1 MDNRTATILKIIS
14 ESKEPVGSK
23 ELSAKLKEFGIEL
36 TERAVRYHLKLMNE
50 QGLIDV
56 IWKEGRMITKK
67 GREELN
73 NARVSEKIGLISA
86 RMEALSY
93 LMDFDLKTKTG
104 NVILNVSFFHK
115 VDFSK
120 ALKIMREVFNK
131 KLGLGNKVLVVE
143 GGGEIG
149 GIEVSKGKIGF
160 GTLCTINLNGIL
172 LKAAIPVDPKF
183 GGVLQMEKGEP
194 LRFTELISYA
204 GSTLDPHEIFIRSQM
219 TSVREACG
227 GSGKVLAGLREIPA
241 VSKEEALEI
250 LGQIE
255 SAGLGNTLYI
265 GKTGQPVLGMPV
277 GVEKIGI
284 VVPGGL
290 NPVAA
295 AAEWGLE
302 TENKALSVLVD
313 FKQLVDFS
321 AVMG

>member
-1 MDNRTATILKIIS
+1 
-14 ESKEPVGSK
+14 
-23 ELSAKLKEFGIEL
+23 
-36 TERAVRYHLKLMNE
+36 MNE
-50 QGLIDV
+50 QGLIEV

-86 RMEALSY
+86 RMETLSY

-104 NVILNVSFFHK
+104 NVILNVSLFPK
-115 VDFSK
+115 TDFSK
-120 ALKIMREVFNK
+120 ALKIMREVFDK
-131 KLGLGNKVLVVE
+131 KLSLGKKILVVE
-143 GGGEIG
+143 GGGEIDG
-149 GIEVSKGKIGF
+149 LAVPKGKIGF

-183 GGVLQMEKGEP
+183 GGVLQMENSEP

-227 GSGKVLAGLREIPA
+227 GSGRILAGLREIPA
-241 VSKEEALEI
+241 VSKEEALDI
-250 LGQIE
+250 LNQIE
-255 SAGLGNTLYI
+255 GAGLGNILYI

-277 GVEKIGI
+277 GVEKVGI
-284 VVPGGL
+284 VIPGGL

-295 AAEWGLE
+295 VAEWGIE
-302 TENKALSVLVD
+302 TENKALSALVD
-313 FKQLVDFS
+313 FKQLVDFK
-321 AVMG
+321 AVVS